1 MENTSGG
8 GSAAV
13 VPAEVDRWNWGA
25 FLLSWIWGIGNNT
38 FIAFLA
44 FVPFVNIVMPFVL
57 GAKGSAWAWRNKRWD
72 SIEHFRATQRRWAR
86 WGMVALVLFVVLFA
100 GMFAAIFASLK
111 GSEAYK
117 LAVQALNSDQEAVEM
132 LGQPI
137 STGIPMGSIQVA
149 GPDGEASL
157 SFGAEGPDGE
167 GTVHVTAIRTLGQWK
182 IDEAVLESS
191 RNGQRIDLAE

>member
-72 SIEHFRATQRRWAR
+72 SIEDFRATQRRWAR
-86 WGMVALVLFVVLFA
+86 WGLVALVLFVVLFA

-111 GSEAYK
+111 GSDAYK
-117 LAVQALNSDQEAVEM
+117 LAVQALNSDHEAVEM

-167 GTVHVTAIRTLGQWK
+167 GTVYVTAIRTLGQWK